1 MTTTAT
7 TATTTTATT
16 ATTTTSTTTMST
28 ITFIPSGIYAL
39 TIPTCATWNQT
50 GITVAGNQNGTYGS
64 DLSSIYSPVSIFV
77 DNNYVL
83 YVTDRDNNRIMKYYA
98 NATIGIVVAG
108 NLTAG
113 NSSTQL
119 NSPKGIAVDQYG
131 SVIVSDSSNYRI
143 QQFVSGSM
151 IGITLANHSQVVKYY
166 PYNSIGVVLAP
177 TNGTG
182 SGANQLSA
190 PYGNFIDGNGALYI
204 ADAGNHRV
212 QMWPAGATT
221 GITVAGI
228 TGSPGSNS
236 SQLRNPYSIIVDN
249 NGYIYV
255 ADGGNSRIMKWTT
268 NYTAGGICV
277 VGCTGV
283 SGVAVNQLH
292 TPRDLKFDAS
302 GNLYISDQANH
313 RIQKFMIQ
321 LPTTNCTMSKYI

>member
-1 MTTTAT
+1 
-7 TATTTTATT
+7 
-16 ATTTTSTTTMST
+16 
-28 ITFIPSGIYAL
+28 
-39 TIPTCATWNQT
+39 
-50 GITVAGNQNGTYGS
+50 
-64 DLSSIYSPVSIFV
+64 
-77 DNNYVL
+77 
-83 YVTDRDNNRIMKYYA
+83 MKYYA

-119 NSPKGIAVDQYG
+119 NSPKGVAVDQYG
-131 SVIVSDSSNYRI
+131 SVIVADSSNYRI

-151 IGITLANHSQVVKYY
+151 IGITLASNSSVNLLGQVRDLHIDVNNNIYITDSDHSQVVKYY

-249 NGYIYV
+249 NGLL
-255 ADGGNSRIMKWTT
+255 RQ
-268 NYTAGGICV
+268 CE
-277 VGCTGV
+277 
-283 SGVAVNQLH
+283 L
-292 TPRDLKFDAS
+292 
-302 GNLYISDQANH
+302 
-313 RIQKFMIQ
+313 
-321 LPTTNCTMSKYI
+321 